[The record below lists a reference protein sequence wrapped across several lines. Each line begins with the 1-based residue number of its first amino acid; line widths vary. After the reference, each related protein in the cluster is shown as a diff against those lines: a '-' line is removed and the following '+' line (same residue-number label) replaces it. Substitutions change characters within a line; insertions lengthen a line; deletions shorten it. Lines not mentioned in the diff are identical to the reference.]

1 MVELDYSEVGCLC
14 ILRDLSAFGCIYLHV
29 IIFCSIVCCRSREVT
44 NCIQCIFYFFLQL
57 LKNHVVYLI
66 TKHAF
71 ASGFFVF
78 LQLCSV
84 VLALAAI
91 DGDPVCQTH

>member
-1 MVELDYSEVGCLC
+1 MHLFTCHYFLQYCLLQVKGSHKLYSVHFL
-14 ILRDLSAFGCIYLHV
+14 
-29 IIFCSIVCCRSREVT
+29 
-44 NCIQCIFYFFLQL
+44 FFLQL